1 MTSTCRIFT
10 RGGPVTDPD
19 TGDVTYAEVD
29 PVETKCRVRP
39 RGSRSSTGAEAGGA
53 ELIVTGY
60 IVSVPAGL
68 DPPPV
73 DLQRVVVLTSP
84 DASLIGLPL
93 EIRDV
98 ARGDNISARRLICQ
112 EAA

>member
-10 RGGPVTDPD
+10 RGGPVTDPT
-19 TGDVTYAEVD
+19 TGEVTYAELN
-29 PVETKCRVRP
+29 PVVTKCRVRP

-60 IVSVPAGL
+60 IVSVPATCRPL
-68 DPPPV
+68 HRRTFSASSSSPP
-73 DLQRVVVLTSP
+73 RCEP
-84 DASLIGLPL
+84 DRPAL